1 MLSALCRRTAL
12 ATAPSMHAARASMSW
27 DSRRLPAGGGLA
39 GGAVTALP
47 PSVRSAASAELE
59 PEAPPPPPPA
69 PLPLQLPLPL
79 ARARWSR
86 SNDDDDDEARRS
98 SEAPAASWALSP
110 AAAACRRRLRAA
122 SVLAIVTCSCRLRT
136 PSSRSAPSPSLTRE
150 GVASM
155 ASSRCSTAAVEMA
168 ARWLA
173 RETSVSALPRSA
185 ADSSSRPSSPSRLRS
200 RATAR
205 SRELVL
211 LRRSEATAGALLL
224 SSCRSLSSTVLS
236 VPDAV
241 ALVIRSIS
249 RLLAAASSTANR
261 RFAERSRRARAPD
274 SA

>member
-12 ATAPSMHAARASMSW
+12 ATVPSMHAARASMPCE
-27 DSRRLPAGGGLA
+27 SRRLPGGGGLA
-39 GGAVTALP
+39 GAALAAPP
-47 PSVRSAASAELE
+47 PSVRSAAPAELE
-59 PEAPPPPPPA
+59 PGAPPTPPPA
-69 PLPLQLPLPL
+69 PLPLPLPL

-155 ASSRCSTAAVEMA
+155 ASSRSSTAAVEMA

-185 ADSSSRPSSPSRLRS
+185 ADSSSSPSSLSRLRS

-205 SRELVL
+205 SFVLVL

-249 RLLAAASSTANR
+249 RLRAAASSTANR